1 MSVNL
6 EILLSC
12 TSLKLQ
18 VSQLLCSSTSQV
30 GKMARMDSTHKL
42 DHGFQKHLSR
52 LVSFWSGINFL
63 RDPISL
69 MSTVL
74 TFSTVLLW
82 RRLHCSCHLC
92 ISAGKNKLA
101 ANLNFSAA
109 VGGLMGTVRWC
120 SFLVKSLS
128 HFVQPCDCAPS
139 TCLL

>member
-42 DHGFQKHLSR
+42 NHGFQKHLSR

-101 ANLNFSAA
+101 ANLNFS
-109 VGGLMGTVRWC
+109 GLFISC
-120 SFLVKSLS
+120 SWRFDGDSVPMQFFGQKS
-128 HFVQPCDCAPS
+128 S
-139 TCLL
+139 TFCSAL